1 MVSKFEFVRK
11 RVESKC
17 IWNLDTIVKC
27 ILMQRRQKPFAREML
42 TVFNLVVISVLLCS
56 SRVQGAYRYSLE
68 SCSDLVPRLVPDK
81 PDNFQVYEQGNPYD
95 HHDHQQQQQPTPSW
109 QNSNGFVRRIKR
121 EVYNEPPFRITVP
134 GKRYRRN
141 SDLYGEPVMDF
152 HE

>member
-1 MVSKFEFVRK
+1 MVSKLEFVRK
-11 RVESKC
+11 RVEGKNIS
-17 IWNLDTIVKC
+17 NSDTIVKC
-27 ILMQRRQKPFAREML
+27 NLVQRRQKSFTKEML
-42 TVFNLVVISVLLCS
+42 AVVHFLVFSMLLCS

-95 HHDHQQQQQPTPSW
+95 HHDHQQQQPTPSW

-141 SDLYGEPVMDF
+141 SDLYGEPVMNL
-152 HE
+152 HA